1 MLHRLKGVNARLRY
15 SKCIFAVKEVE
26 HLGHVLSNEG
36 VETSRKKVDAILK
49 VPEPKNVADL
59 RSFLGLVT
67 YYGKFIPSLSS
78 VAFPLNRLL
87 CKDRRWSWG
96 KAEKDAWSQLKK
108 LLASNTVLCHYSSK
122 LPLRLACDASSFGL
136 GAVLSH
142 VFPNG
147 SERPVAYAS
156 RSLSPA
162 EANYSQLDKE
172 ALAIIFGVQRFHQFI
187 YGRRFELYTD
197 HKPLLAILGP
207 HVDIPTL
214 AAARMLRWAL
224 ILSAYNYSLLF
235 RPTGEHGN
243 ADTLSRCPL
252 PISGPTK
259 EYDYVYNMEC
269 FSPTPLIFTY
279 IQSATLQDP
288 ILRQVVNRLRQ
299 GWKEGDLCSELAPF
313 TRRKLEFSLEGDAIL

>member
-1 MLHRLKGVNARLRY
+1 M
-15 SKCIFAVKEVE
+15 
-26 HLGHVLSNEG
+26 
-36 VETSRKKVDAILK
+36 
-49 VPEPKNVADL
+49 
-59 RSFLGLVT
+59 
-67 YYGKFIPSLSS
+67 
-78 VAFPLNRLL
+78 
-87 CKDRRWSWG
+87 
-96 KAEKDAWSQLKK
+96 
-108 LLASNTVLCHYSSK
+108 
-122 LPLRLACDASSFGL
+122 
-136 GAVLSH
+136 LSH
-142 VFPNG
+142 VFHNG
-147 SERPVAYAS
+147 SEPPVAYVS
-156 RSLSPA
+156 RSVSSA

-172 ALAIIFGVQRFHQFI
+172 SLGKMFGVQRFRQFI

-243 ADTLSRCPL
+243 TDTLSRCPL